1 MQRTTNVFI
10 SGVGGQGILLASEIL
25 SDVALAHGLD
35 VKKSEVH
42 GMAQRGGSVVS
53 HVRFGEK
60 VYSPVIAEREADL
73 LVSFEKMEALRW
85 IHYIAPEGTVVI
97 NDQQIVPSGM
107 ERYPE
112 DIDEG
117 ISKRAPNAHI
127 LDALALANEAGNARA
142 VNTVRGRGLEEGHRG
157 ARPAEDC
164 RDQPE
169 GLRARP
175 GCRTQVAAT
184 LVRCW
189 GLTPRSDTLSWFAVG
204 ALPRRSDTRRFAPK
218 LAAG

>member
-85 IHYIAPEGTVVI
+85 IHYIAPDGTVVV
-97 NDQQIVPSGM
+97 NDQEIVPSGM

-117 ISKRAPNAHI
+117 LSKRAPNAHI
-127 LDALALANEAGNARA
+127 IDALALANEAGNARA
-142 VNTVRGRGLEEGHRG
+142 VNTVMLGAFSNYLEFAEEDWKKAIEARVPPKTVEINLKAFALGRE
-157 ARPAEDC
+157 
-164 RDQPE
+164 
-169 GLRARP
+169 
-175 GCRTQVAAT
+175 
-184 LVRCW
+184 
-189 GLTPRSDTLSWFAVG
+189 
-204 ALPRRSDTRRFAPK
+204 
-218 LAAG
+218 AGRK